1 MANVNTGSNV
11 VGGAPV
17 EGKKKRKAQGPRQAR
32 TLNILLTL
40 DEAGKPVVELA
51 SYNAQDTLK
60 AFVDLTAAGK
70 TVNLVPWQD
79 KSKGG
84 ATPTAA

>member
-1 MANVNTGSNV
+1 MANGNTTAGA
-11 VGGAPV
+11 APV

-40 DEAGKPVVELA
+40 DEAGNPVVELA
-51 SYNAQDTLK
+51 SYNAQDTLS
-60 AFVDLTAAGK
+60 AYVNATNAGK
-70 TVNLVPWQD
+70 KVNLVTWQD

-84 ATPTAA
+84 ATPPPTA